1 MELIDSISVVEPSNE
16 FVPVLVNGITIA
28 EQDILQEMQ
37 YHPAGSAPVAQ
48 QQAARALVVKQLF
61 LKRAEALDINERM
74 MPGESQDEAN
84 IRGLLA
90 QEISRPEADDA
101 TCRRY
106 YGANPE
112 KFKTPVII
120 AASHILLA
128 ADPADM
134 EGRVRAKA
142 QSKAILNTLATT
154 PEQFVDFAKR
164 YSACPSKNM
173 GGELGQLSKGSTVPE
188 FERQIFSL
196 PQGLAREAI
205 ESRYGYHIT
214 RVDMRVEG
222 DPLPYDQVA
231 DRIASYLRD
240 RVYRQSIHQ
249 YVALL
254 AGEAS
259 IEGVNIEA
267 AASPL
272 VQ

>member
-16 FVPVLVNGITIA
+16 FAPVLVNGIAIS

-37 YHPAGSAPVAQ
+37 YHPADSAPVAQ
-48 QQAARALVVKQLF
+48 QQAARALVVKRLF
-61 LKRAEALDINERM
+61 LERAEDLAIHAEILT
-74 MPGESQDEAN
+74 GESQDEAN
-84 IRGLLA
+84 IRELLV

-106 YGANPE
+106 FTANPN
-112 KFKTPVII
+112 KFRTPVII

-134 EGRVRAKA
+134 TARAQAKA
-142 QSKAILNTLATT
+142 QSKAILNTLASA
-154 PEQFVDFAKR
+154 PDQFGAFAKR
-164 YSACPSKNM
+164 YSACPSKEV

-196 PQGLAREAI
+196 PQGLAGEAI

-231 DRIASYLRD
+231 DRITSYLRD
-240 RVYRQSIHQ
+240 RVYHQAIHQ

-259 IEGVNIEA
+259 IEGVTIET

>member
-16 FVPVLVNGITIA
+16 FPPVLVNGSTIE

-37 YHPAGSAPVAQ
+37 YHPADSAPVAQ
-48 QQAARALVVKQLF
+48 QQAARALVVKRLF
-61 LKRAEALDINERM
+61 LERAEALDINAQILT
-74 MPGESQDEAN
+74 GESQDEAN
-84 IRGLLA
+84 IRELLV
-90 QEISRPEADDA
+90 QEINRPEADDV

-106 YGANPE
+106 FEANTE
-112 KFKTPVII
+112 KFTTPVII

-128 ADPADM
+128 ADPADL
-134 EGRVRAKA
+134 EARAQAKA
-142 QSKAILNTLATT
+142 QSKAILNTLASNA
-154 PEQFVDFAKR
+154 EQFIDFAKR
-164 YSACPSKNM
+164 YSACPSKEM

-188 FERQIFSL
+188 FERQVFAL
-196 PQGLAREAI
+196 PLGLAHEAI

-222 DPLPYDQVA
+222 EPLPYDQVA

-240 RVYRQSIHQ
+240 RVYHQAIHQ

-259 IEGVNIEA
+259 IEGVDIDA
-267 AASPL
+267 ADSPL

>member
-1 MELIDSISVVEPSNE
+1 MELIDSVSVVEPTNE
-16 FVPVLVNGITIA
+16 FDPVTVNGIAID

-37 YHPAGSAPVAQ
+37 YHPAETAPIAQ
-48 QQAARALVVKQLF
+48 QEAARALVVKRLF
-61 LKRAEALDINERM
+61 LERAEVLDIHAEILT
-74 MPGESQDEAN
+74 GESQDEAN
-84 IRGLLA
+84 IRELLV
-90 QEISRPEADDA
+90 QEISRPEADDE

-106 YGANPE
+106 FDANPE
-112 KFKTPVII
+112 KFKTPVVM

-128 ADPADM
+128 ADPMDM
-134 EGRVRAKA
+134 EASAQAKA
-142 QSKAILNTLATT
+142 QAKAILNTLATK

-164 YSACPSKNM
+164 YSACPSKEM

-188 FERQIFSL
+188 FERRIFAM
-196 PQGLAREAI
+196 PKGLATEAI
-205 ESRYGYHIT
+205 ESRYGYHIV

-222 DPLPYDQVA
+222 EPLPYGHVA

-240 RVYRQSIHQ
+240 RVYHQAIHQ

-259 IEGVNIEA
+259 IQGVEIEA
-267 AASPL
+267 AGSPL